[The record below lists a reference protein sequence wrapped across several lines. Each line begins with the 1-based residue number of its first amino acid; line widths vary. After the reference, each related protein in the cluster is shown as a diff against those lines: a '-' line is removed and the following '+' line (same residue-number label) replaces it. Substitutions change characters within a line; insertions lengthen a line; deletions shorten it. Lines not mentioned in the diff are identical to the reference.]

1 MPTPDGLASIG
12 LTSSDSRGWVSTDS
26 PSKIVLKVP
35 IRSLLFELAFFDHA
49 VSP

>member
-12 LTSSDSRGWVSTDS
+12 LSASDSRGWVSTVS
-26 PSKIVLKVP
+26 PSKIVLRVP
-35 IRSLLFELAFFDHA
+35 IRTLLFELAFFDHA